1 MTDDPGP
8 AGTGW
13 DAPAAAAPP
22 TSAAVGSIVGTVRGL
37 QVRAEPGEQAHTVW
51 SFNLERFDE
60 LGNSLQPVPVEM
72 RGLRFVGA
80 IRNGEEVEAP
90 GPWRPGETLHAT
102 RVRNLTTGA
111 TVTTFGRPP
120 WLIALVAAAVLL
132 VAAIAVL
139 AVLIILQS
147 AGVIDDVVQPSA

>member
-13 DAPAAAAPP
+13 HAPAAAAPP
-22 TSAAVGSIVGTVRGL
+22 TSAVAGSIVGTVRGFH
-37 QVRAEPGEQAHTVW
+37 VRAEPGEQAYSVW

-80 IRNGEEVEAP
+80 IRNGEQVEAP
-90 GPWRPGETLHAT
+90 GPWRPGETLHTT
-102 RVRNLTTGA
+102 RVQNLTTGA
-111 TVTTFGRPP
+111 TVTAFGRPP
-120 WLIALVAAAVLL
+120 WLIGLVAAAVLV
-132 VAAIAVL
+132 VAAIAVVAL
-139 AVLIILQS
+139 LIFLQWP
-147 AGVIDDVVQPSA
+147 A